1 MTAALVQRP
10 RRKIHLAGLAGDR
23 WLSVCDRV
31 ALPLEGTT
39 ATPLEDA
46 VGTIDEHAG
55 QVCRDCH
62 RLILM
67 ADAAHQLGVGR
78 LVAGLEVAA

>member
-1 MTAALVQRP
+1 VTAALVQRP
-10 RRKIHLAGLAGDR
+10 GRKMHLAGLEAGL

-31 ALPLEGTT
+31 ALPLEGTRV
-39 ATPLEDA
+39 TPLEAA
-46 VGTIDEHAG
+46 VGTIDQQAG

-67 ADAAHQLGVGR
+67 ADAAHQLGLGR
-78 LVAGLEVAA
+78 LVASLEVAA